1 LSQPILPRRA
11 FTLVELLAVVAI
23 IVAILAL
30 VLPALSG
37 MRQRASA
44 ANCLANIR
52 SLQAA
57 SLAYSADS
65 AGWLIDARLPHG
77 GIDQGSGDS
86 FVELLSTRRY
96 CDVSRIRSPLD
107 DSPHWAP
114 ENGGAGVPIPNSNG
128 AFRRTSYGLNNHL
141 AREFSPWA
149 AVDPS
154 KTTDRMSKV
163 SDHANTVQ
171 LLLMTPVGE
180 FAGADHPHVEG
191 WGAAPAA
198 PAIANGE
205 VAISAVSR
213 DGASVDAVSNWAFLD
228 GHVETASFAR
238 VYLDESRNRL
248 DPFVSP
254 FFARFASA
262 NP

>member
-1 LSQPILPRRA
+1 MFHPNRSRRA
-11 FTLVELLAVVAI
+11 FTLVELLSVIAI
-23 IVAILAL
+23 VVAILAL
-30 VLPALSG
+30 VLPSLSS
-37 MRQRASA
+37 MRHRARA
-44 ANCLANIR
+44 VNCMANIR

-57 SLAYSADS
+57 SLAYSTDS

-77 GIDQGSGDS
+77 GVDQGGDES
-86 FVELLSTRRY
+86 FVEILAKKGY
-96 CDVSRIRSPLD
+96 CDASRIRSPID
-107 DSPHWAP
+107 DSPHWAADR
-114 ENGGAGVPIPNSNG
+114 GGDGVPVPNSNG

-154 KTTDRMSKV
+154 KTTDRLSKV

-180 FAGADHPHVEG
+180 FAGADHPHVES
-191 WGAAPAA
+191 WGATPDA
-198 PAIANGE
+198 PAIASGE

-213 DGASVDAVSNWAFLD
+213 DGASSDAVSNWAFLD
-228 GHVETASFAR
+228 GHVESAAFAR
-238 VYLDESRNRL
+238 IYLDESRNRL

-254 FFARFASA
+254 LFARVASA
-262 NP
+262 N